1 MHGAGHHGSRTEG
14 DSGVGKKKHIFI
26 IPIIYN
32 KMSSR
37 EDLKTHLE
45 VLLRGKTHTEQ
56 AWQRYHDR
64 SYYKEMKRKNKVAP
78 VEGEL
83 AGELALVEAD
93 V

>member
-1 MHGAGHHGSRTEG
+1 M
-14 DSGVGKKKHIFI
+14 GKSQHIFI
-26 IPIIYN
+26 IPNIYN
-32 KMSSR
+32 KMSSQV
-37 EDLKTHLE
+37 EWKTRLE
-45 VLLRGKTHTEQ
+45 GLLRGKTHTKQ